1 MKKLKALTK
10 RRIQVGMRVI
20 DTDGMT
26 GTVKEGHDGHNI
38 YVIYDNKKGTGL
50 YCVIPTCEEY
60 EPRSELF
67 ELFEYE
73 KLHKFG
79 KRTVESLDSSEL
91 KRLRSRCEARKE
103 PIRTIAKAFNIGGGT
118 LTAYARANKW
128 KLSSKGKVYAH
139 EKR

>member
-10 RRIQVGMRVI
+10 RRIKEGMKVV
-20 DTDGMT
+20 DTDGMI
-26 GTVKEGHDGHNI
+26 GTVKDRHDGHNI
-38 YVIYDNKKGTGL
+38 YVIYDNKGGSGL
-50 YCVIPTCEEY
+50 YCVIPTCKEY
-60 EPRSELF
+60 EPRS

-79 KRTVESLDSSEL
+79 KRTVESLELSEL
-91 KRLRSRCEARKE
+91 KRLRSRYEARKE
-103 PIRTIAKAFNIGGGT
+103 SIRTVAKAFNLGVGT
-118 LTAYARANKW
+118 LTTYARANKW